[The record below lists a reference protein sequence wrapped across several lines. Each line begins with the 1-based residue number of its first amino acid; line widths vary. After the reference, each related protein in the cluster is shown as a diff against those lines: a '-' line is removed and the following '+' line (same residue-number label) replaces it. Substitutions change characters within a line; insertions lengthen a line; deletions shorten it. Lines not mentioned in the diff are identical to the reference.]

1 MKRWVYNLGGLLAA
15 ALLAAL
21 DQITKTAAKE
31 RLAGGPVVLIDGVF
45 QFQYLEN
52 RGAAFGIFQNQRW
65 LFLILT
71 AAFLIFAVWFYIRI
85 PDGKRYRLMR
95 VICVMITAGAVGNLI
110 DRVFLVYVRDFL
122 YFVLIDFPIFNVAD
136 IYVTVSAAL
145 MIWAVLFYYKD
156 EELSFL
162 NTGRSE
168 EKRAGHE

>member
-1 MKRWVYNLGGLLAA
+1 M
-15 ALLAAL
+15 
-21 DQITKTAAKE
+21 T
-31 RLAGGPVVLIDGVF
+31 
-45 QFQYLEN
+45 YLEN

-71 AAFLIFAVWFYIRI
+71 AAFLIFAVWFYVRI
-85 PDGKRYRLMR
+85 PGGKRYRLMR

-162 NTGRSE
+162 NTGRSQ

>member
-1 MKRWVYNLGGLLAA
+1 
-15 ALLAAL
+15 
-21 DQITKTAAKE
+21 
-31 RLAGGPVVLIDGVF
+31 
-45 QFQYLEN
+45 
-52 RGAAFGIFQNQRW
+52 
-65 LFLILT
+65 
-71 AAFLIFAVWFYIRI
+71 
-85 PDGKRYRLMR
+85 MR

-162 NTGRSE
+162 NTGRSQ